1 MKALQKIV
9 HLMMAILIIELILG
23 FTGKMIIIGGL
34 GIRYWLVILTFII
47 LYGYMLLHMLKTKVP
62 FVGKKKAS
70 YFSKYSLVDW
80 CALVFFITLLIW
92 ATIVP
97 FFMGTSLDL
106 AQNEALDSIAVFS
119 LYFPI
124 SYLLKEKEI
133 DVAFYEKLIKVTIF
147 ILALIYIIFYIGQEI
162 NMSFAYIV
170 FDKIKDLLYGYSEA
184 PGIILGNG
192 YNRVAYSTMVY
203 FLVGICLFF
212 RTEKKKVYDYLFY
225 YIEII
230 AIATTVTKSLW
241 YGFGIAAVIYGIAF
255 LYNNR
260 TNKIRI
266 RNCVLLCLTTVLLL
280 VIVNNT
286 LFGNVIY
293 IRLVNSFISGDVNV
307 ESTEEE
313 ETEITEEDI
322 LMELDM
328 EGSAMS
334 NNIKLE
340 QTKILLNKWKD
351 SWLIGFGFGSYVE
364 GYTRSTASPFSYEMQ
379 APMLMMQTGLI
390 GLLTWVVLFVSQ
402 FVYYIQKKITYNKK
416 WTWVFLLCAFG
427 LMVQTNPLLLSF
439 NGMSMVL
446 FISLLPSV
454 DAMEEE

>member
-1 MKALQKIV
+1 MEALKKIV
-9 HLMMAILIIELILG
+9 HLIMAIFVVELILG
-23 FTGKMIIIGGL
+23 FTGKMIIVGGL
-34 GIRYWLVILTFII
+34 GIRYWLVILTFFV
-47 LYGYMLLHMLKTKVP
+47 LYGYMLLHMFKNKVP
-62 FVGKKKAS
+62 IFGSKGKT
-70 YFSKYSLVDW
+70 YFSMYSTVDW
-80 CALVFFITLLIW
+80 CAFIFFICFLVW

-97 FFMGTSLDL
+97 LLMGTSLDL
-106 AQNEALDSIAVFS
+106 AQNEALDAIAIFS

-124 SYLLKEKEI
+124 SYLIKEKEI
-133 DVAFYEKLIKVTIF
+133 DVKFYEKLIKITVF
-147 ILALIYIIFYIGQEI
+147 VLATVFVVFYIGQEI
-162 NMSFAYIV
+162 NMSFAHIL
-170 FDKIKDLLYGYSEA
+170 FDRIKLLLHGYSEA
-184 PGIILGNG
+184 PGVILGNG

-203 FLVGICLFF
+203 LLVGVFF
-212 RTEKKKVYDYLFY
+212 FLRTDKKKIYDYVFY
-225 YIEII
+225 YLEIV

-241 YGFGIAAVIYGIAF
+241 YGFGIACAIYIVAF
-255 LYNNR
+255 IYH
-260 TNKIRI
+260 NKSNKVQIK
-266 RNCVLLCLTTVLLL
+266 NCALLCFTTVLLL
-280 VIVNNT
+280 VVVNNT
-286 LFGNVIY
+286 LFNNIIS
-293 IRLVNSFISGDVNV
+293 IRLVNSFVSSNV
-307 ESTEEE
+307 ESTEVEE
-313 ETEITEEDI
+313 ETEKTEEDI

-328 EGSAMS
+328 EGSAKS

-446 FISLLPSV
+446 FISLLPSI